1 MPSEPSPLAPL
12 LANADFLRRLA
23 SQLAGP
29 QAGDDLAQDSW
40 VAALRSRAAPVH
52 EPRGLWRTIATN
64 LWRNTTRNERRR
76 VRREAAVAPPED
88 EPSVA
93 SIAAQEETRR
103 CVVAAVLELPSPL
116 RQVVLLHF
124 YEGLA
129 SPEIGQRLGLSPS
142 GVRTRMQAAIAQLRL
157 RLDDEHGG
165 VRQAWAAPLLA
176 WQRFGT
182 AGDVVATATATATV
196 AGGAANGAW
205 RVAIALCAVLGAVLW
220 WQLRERATP
229 EPAAAQTADAGG
241 GSSAW
246 LASSPGQ
253 GGDERTA
260 AAPPQA
266 VAAAIDYTGAV
277 PTGQLAGAV
286 VDYDTGQPIE
296 GAAITVRGVAGGTS
310 AVVPFDVPATGERSA
325 RTDAVGQFRVA
336 PLRAG
341 LYEVC
346 AELDDGHS
354 ARDRVAVGAGDA
366 RLELFVCERP
376 QLGAIAV
383 KVLDAQGRG
392 VGDAEV
398 ELHLVC
404 TRRGA
409 IGFGGVAPIVGRSD
423 VTGCFAMRDP
433 ERLEHV
439 FEGLVVARCADGRVG
454 CKAISRPE
462 HRGVNPYVAVVV
474 AAPGHIAG
482 RLAGVAG
489 RDLAAARVVAQALWT
504 YDHVRPDA
512 VEFEVAVAADGAF
525 AIELPAG
532 RYHLAVRGV
541 AGMLR
546 ELAAPVDNWQ
556 FLPVVEVAAGETA
569 DVELMMVE
577 AAAVRGVVRDAE
589 DRTVAGA
596 IVELRW
602 RTEPGT
608 RYWHPAQH
616 GDSDDGIAEPYTEAR
631 ATTDAAGRYELFVRP
646 GLWDLAVAAPGH
658 SIDVQPAVQVDAKG
672 RELEHRLTVDGALR
686 GRSSVGA
693 LALQPEHGGVVQ
705 SLSTNHGWFGLRGL
719 SPGRWQVGTVSSG
732 RLMPITTVAIA
743 AGAATFVDLDEL
755 SRTWVRGAI
764 TYDGAPVAGLEVRAS
779 GSVGVVTTGADGSF
793 AVRYLRDGRDAL
805 TIAHRGLMVQRV
817 DLSGRGDGDIDLG
830 PIELQ
835 GRRLQVRG
843 VDQNGAPVA
852 ALLEVMNA
860 DGDSSRVQRRCEL
873 GVLDA
878 QWVPRSAWSL
888 WARARFADGA
898 EAERRVRDD
907 EQVVELVHRPA
918 GTLRVRVLDAD
929 GAPRAGAVLAI
940 EAWGQ
945 DGPAPRDGATFH
957 GRRDRGAG
965 RWTKTTDPAG
975 VFELRGVTA
984 GAALVYF
991 YGPWGQFGYDRRATG
1006 PAQAP
1011 PVEVVVDVVVGQ
1023 PTAID
1028 LVLPR

>member
-1 MPSEPSPLAPL
+1 MTEMPSEPTPLAPL
-12 LANADFLRRLA
+12 LNNADFLRRLA
-23 SQLAGP
+23 AQLAGP

-40 VAALRSRAAPVH
+40 VAALRSRSAQVH

-76 VRREAAVAPPED
+76 ERREAAVAPPED
-88 EPSVA
+88 EPSVV

-103 CVVAAVLELPSPL
+103 SVVAAVLELPPPL

-124 YEGLA
+124 YEGLT

-142 GVRTRMQAAIAQLRL
+142 GVRTRMQAAIGQLRL
-157 RLDDEHGG
+157 RLDNEHGG
-165 VRQAWAAPLLA
+165 LRQAWAAPLLA

-182 AGDVVATATATATV
+182 AGDTAATV
-196 AGGAANGAW
+196 AGGAAGGAW
-205 RVAIALCAVLGAVLW
+205 RIAIALFAVLGAALW
-220 WQLRERATP
+220 WQLRDGVML
-229 EPAAAQTADAGG
+229 EPAAAQTADAGRA
-241 GSSAW
+241 SSAW
-246 LASSPGQ
+246 VTSPPGQ
-253 GGDERTA
+253 GGGERTA

-266 VAAAIDYTGAV
+266 VAAAIDYPGAV
-277 PTGQLAGAV
+277 PAGQLVGTV
-286 VDYDTGQPIE
+286 VDDDNGQPIE
-296 GAAITVRGVAGGTS
+296 GAVITVRGVASGTS
-310 AVVPFDVPATGERSA
+310 AVVPFDVPLADQRGA
-325 RTDAVGQFRVA
+325 RTDAAGQFRVA

-341 LYEVC
+341 LYEVH
-346 AELDDGHS
+346 AELGDGRS
-354 ARDRVAVGAGDA
+354 AHDRVAVGVGDA
-366 RLELFVCERP
+366 RLELFVHEQP
-376 QLGAIAV
+376 QLGAVAV

-423 VTGCFAMRDP
+423 VTGCFSMRDP
-433 ERLEHV
+433 KRLEHV

-482 RLAGVAG
+482 RLAGVSG

-504 YDHVRPDA
+504 YDHVRPGA
-512 VEFEVAVAADGAF
+512 VEFEVAVTADGNF
-525 AIELPAG
+525 TCEVPAG

-541 AGMLR
+541 AGMCR

-556 FLPVVEVAAGETA
+556 FLPLVEVAAGETA
-569 DVELMMVE
+569 DVELPMVD

-589 DRTVAGA
+589 DRPVAGA
-596 IVELRW
+596 VVEMRW

-608 RYWHPAQH
+608 SYWHPARH
-616 GDSDDGIAEPYTEAR
+616 GDSNDGIGEPYTEAR
-631 ATTDAAGRYELFVRP
+631 ATTDPAGRYELFVRP

-658 SIDVQPAVQVDAKG
+658 SIDMRPALQVDADG
-672 RELEHRLTVDGALR
+672 RELEHRLTGDGALR
-686 GRSSVGA
+686 GRSSVGP
-693 LALQPEHGGVVQ
+693 LGLQPEQGGLVQ

-719 SPGRWQVGTVSSG
+719 SPGRWRVGTVSSG
-732 RLMPITTVAIA
+732 ALLQITTVEIT
-743 AGAATFVDLDEL
+743 AGTATFVDLDEL

-764 TYDGAPVAGLEVRAS
+764 IGDGAPVAGLEVRAS
-779 GSVGVVTTGADGSF
+779 GSVGAVTTGADGSF
-793 AVRYLRDGRDAL
+793 AVRYLRDGGDAL

-830 PIELQ
+830 PIELR

-843 VDQNGAPVA
+843 VDQGGAPIA
-852 ALLEVMNA
+852 ALLEVLNA
-860 DGDSSRVQRRCEL
+860 DGSGSRVQRRCEL

-878 QWVPRSAWSL
+878 QWVPKSAWSL
-888 WARARFADGA
+888 WARARFQDGA
-898 EAERRVRDD
+898 EAEHRVRDD
-907 EQVVELVHRPA
+907 EQQVDLVHVPA
-918 GTLRVRVLDAD
+918 GTLRVRVLDAE

-945 DGPAPRDGATFH
+945 DGAPPRDGATFH
-957 GRRDRGAG
+957 GRRNRSAG
-965 RWTKTTDPAG
+965 RWTRSTDPGG
-975 VFELRGVTA
+975 VLEVRGVPA

-991 YGPWGQFGYDRRATG
+991 RGPWGQFGYDRRATG